1 MARDKRIGARTPALE
16 WLAGLIGLV
25 LLGFVA
31 FVMTREALEG
41 DTSQIAAIEV
51 AALRIAPA
59 GSGYVVEFEARNRTK
74 GAAAAVTIEGT
85 LKSRDAQIES
95 STATLDYVP
104 GQGKVTGGLFFT
116 RDPRAASL
124 ELRALGFQRP

>member
-1 MARDKRIGARTPALE
+1 MVGKRTGAKTPALE
-16 WLAGLIGLV
+16 WIAAAIGLA

-31 FVMTREALEG
+31 FVMVREALHG

-74 GAAAAVTIEGT
+74 GAAAAVAIEGT
-85 LKSRDAQIES
+85 LKSGDAEIES

-104 GQGKVTGGLFFT
+104 GQGRVTGGLFFT
-116 RDPRAASL
+116 RDPRKASL